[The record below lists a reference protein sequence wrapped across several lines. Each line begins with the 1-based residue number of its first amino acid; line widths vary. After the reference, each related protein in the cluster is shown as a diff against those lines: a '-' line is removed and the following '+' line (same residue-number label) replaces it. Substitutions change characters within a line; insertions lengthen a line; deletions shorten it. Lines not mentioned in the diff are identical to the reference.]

1 MYPIQYWAAGSSKRT
16 EAGSRDGIGRP
27 RGWASA
33 IFNTD
38 ETRSRR
44 SVMSKT
50 AAKYHIREMRR
61 AAWADVESPLIMAE
75 IAALLLSIRNVKE
88 RDFKRYRS
96 GEVAATAVTT
106 PRQNVT
112 DVSLK
117 QSMSPA
123 AAVLLSR
130 AINPA
135 AGREECGPDAPA
147 K

>member
-1 MYPIQYWAAGSSKRT
+1 MYPRQYWVAGISKRKD
-16 EAGSRDGIGRP
+16 AGVGKGSGRP
-27 RGWASA
+27 RERASS

-50 AAKYHIREMRR
+50 AAKYQIREMRR

-75 IAALLLSIRNVKE
+75 SAALLLPIRNVKE

-96 GEVAATAVTT
+96 GEVAATAVTI
-106 PRQNVT
+106 PRENVT

-117 QSMSPA
+117 LSMSPA

-130 AINPA
+130 DTNPA